1 MRFVAADWSMSAP
14 SFAIYDTN
22 NGPFTFLNTHHFY
35 LTDTKKHALQLP
47 NLNVYGDTIDKWETN
62 EERWN
67 FLSGRL
73 MDGLDA
79 YAQVHGG
86 PTNYFAIEGY
96 AFGSHAGSVHQIAEN
111 AAVLKHKVYCK
122 GIPIE
127 VINPS
132 TVKKWYSGKGNA
144 KKDELYNVFVEKE
157 HIKLRDY
164 FSLPENQWE
173 PLAGIIDSWI
183 LLSIL
188 VENHKDEIA
197 KDSNV

>member
-14 SFAIYDTN
+14 AFAIYDTN
-22 NGPFTFLNTHHFY
+22 DGPFTFLNTRHFY

-47 NLNVYGDTIDKWETN
+47 NLSVYGDKIPTWETN
-62 EERWN
+62 EQRWN

-73 MDGLDA
+73 IDAIDA
-79 YAQVHGG
+79 YVQEYGG
-86 PTNYFAIEGY
+86 LTSYFAIEGY

-111 AAVLKHKVYCK
+111 AAVLKHKIYCR

-127 VINPS
+127 VYNPS

-144 KKDELYNVFVEKE
+144 KKDELYKVFVEKE

-164 FSLPENQWE
+164 FDLPEAQWE

-183 LLSIL
+183 ILSML
-188 VENHKDEIA
+188 VEAHKDEITA
-197 KDSNV
+197 D

>member
-1 MRFVAADWSMSAP
+1 MRFIAADWSMSAP
-14 SFAIYDTN
+14 SFAIYNTED
-22 NGPFTFLNTHHFY
+22 GPFSFLNSKHYY
-35 LTDTKKHALQLP
+35 LTDTKKHVHTLP
-47 NLNVYGDTIDKWETN
+47 NLHVYGSLIPKWETN
-62 EERWN
+62 EQRWN
-67 FLSGRL
+67 LLSNAVITA
-73 MDGLDA
+73 MEETD
-79 YAQVHGG
+79 G
-86 PTNYFAIEGY
+86 PTKAFAIEGY

-111 AAVLKHKVYCK
+111 AAVLKHKIYCR

-144 KKDELYNVFVEKE
+144 KKDELYKVFVEKE
-157 HIKLRDY
+157 HLELRNY
-164 FSLPENQWE
+164 FDLPESQWE

-197 KDSNV
+197 

>member
-14 SFAIYDTN
+14 SFAIYDTSD
-22 NGPFTFLNTHHFY
+22 GPFNFLNSRHFY
-35 LTDTKKHALQLP
+35 LTDTKKHVHTLN
-47 NLNVYGDTIDKWETN
+47 NLRVYGYSIPKWETN
-62 EERWN
+62 EQRWD
-67 FLSGRL
+67 FLSEHVI
-73 MDGLDA
+73 DALDE
-79 YAQVHGG
+79 YLQEDFG

-111 AAVLKHKVYCK
+111 AAVLKHKIYTR

-127 VINPS
+127 VYNPS

-144 KKDELYNVFVEKE
+144 KKDELYAVFVEKE

-164 FSLPENQWE
+164 FDLPEAQWE

-183 LLSIL
+183 ILSML
-188 VENHKDEIA
+188 VEAHKDEIA
-197 KDSNV
+197 KN

>member
-14 SFAIYDTN
+14 SFAIYDTKD
-22 NGPFTFLNTHHFY
+22 GPFSFLNTRHFY
-35 LTDTKKHALQLP
+35 LTDTKKHALVLP
-47 NLNVYGDTIDKWETN
+47 NLNVYGDTIPKWETN
-62 EERWN
+62 EQRWDY
-67 FLSGRL
+67 LSRRV
-73 MDGLDA
+73 MDALYA
-79 YAQVHGG
+79 YTEEYGG
-86 PTNYFAIEGY
+86 TADYFAIEGY

-111 AAVLKHKVYCK
+111 AAVLKHKIYSK
-122 GIPIE
+122 HIPIE

-144 KKDELYNVFVEKE
+144 KKDQLYGVFVEKE

-173 PLAGIIDSWI
+173 PLAGIVDSWI
-183 LLSIL
+183 ILSIL

-197 KDSNV
+197 

>member
-14 SFAIYDTN
+14 SFAIYDTHV
-22 NGPFTFLNTHHFY
+22 GPFTFLNTRHFY
-35 LTDTKKHALQLP
+35 LTDTKKHALRLS
-47 NLNVYGDTIDKWETN
+47 NLNVYGDTIPKWETN
-62 EERWN
+62 EQRWDY
-67 FLSGRL
+67 LSGRL
-73 MDGLDA
+73 IDGLYA
-79 YAQVHGG
+79 YTEVYGG
-86 PTNYFAIEGY
+86 QADYFAIEGY

-111 AAVLKHKVYCK
+111 AAVLKHKIYHK
-122 GIPIE
+122 QIPIE

-144 KKDELYNVFVEKE
+144 KKDELYKVFVEKE

-164 FSLPENQWE
+164 FDLPENAWE

-197 KDSNV
+197 KDSNI